1 MVVFWTILL
10 PESLEQSFLR
20 YFILQYSTLRCV
32 SWKGDHIPVRGGGG
46 GFRAFLYNIINYIQI
61 GKAFN
66 HSFAFS
72 TLLVSVASPWFTAQL
87 CRSTAMKSF

>member
-32 SWKGDHIPVRGGGG
+32 SWKGDHIPVEGGGG
-46 GFRAFLYNIINYIQI
+46 DVGL
-61 GKAFN
+61 
-66 HSFAFS
+66 FS
-72 TLLVSVASPWFTAQL
+72 RLD
-87 CRSTAMKSF
+87 